1 MKCKYCE
8 KELMEGAKFC
18 VYCGKPVEVEEPKIV
33 KPEQKEEIVQPS
45 TTIADPF
52 AILEQKK
59 NETLAQ
65 STIPQMPEMPVV
77 HNIESTP
84 IQPELET
91 QISNAP
97 VKDPFEV
104 LDQKAEEKAMPETNP
119 SVEVTPVES
128 EIQTQPLE
136 QVKEEMTNVTV
147 KPKVEVEKETS
158 SEPLLVQQKV
168 ESQPEP
174 TPIELPKEPEKQEIN
189 IETKIVKKNNPILII
204 ITFVLLAII
213 IGGGIFVYTKY
224 IVPSNNKST
233 SNTATTNKEVTDK
246 VKDYDKV
253 KAKELIDTYYYKY
266 AAQPEQN
273 LFTADMTEDVK
284 KNIVLNNLKNE
295 FKEIECS
302 QIAGFETSSDGQCVK
317 INNSSIF
324 TEGRI
329 IDYNSLNNKYKY
341 LFGKANEASKEIF
354 SDLTYFV
361 SWEYMENKNVFL
373 QTIGVGGLEVY
384 SNYSNYFVKKA
395 EIIGD
400 NLTIHVAYIYMSVD
414 DLTDE
419 EDPVL
424 KKEIAGEKVTYKERE
439 TKKDTFDKEIQDKY
453 LDKLD
458 TYEFT
463 FKYEDDHY
471 IFVDM
476 KKI

>member
-18 VYCGKPVEVEEPKIV
+18 VYCGKPVEVEEPKII

-97 VKDPFEV
+97 VKDPFEA
-104 LDQKAEEKAMPETNP
+104 LDQKAEEKTVPETNP
-119 SVEVTPVES
+119 NGEVTPVES

-136 QVKEEMTNVTV
+136 QVKEEITNVTV

-158 SEPLLVQQKV
+158 SEPLLVQPKV

-204 ITFVLLAII
+204 IIFVLLAII
-213 IGGGIFVYTKY
+213 IGGGAFVYTKY
-224 IVPSNNKST
+224 IAPSNNKST

-253 KAKELIDTYYYKY
+253 KAKELIDTYYFTDSSPSK
-266 AAQPEQN
+266 N
-273 LFTADMTEDVK
+273 LFTEEITTSQKKSITV
-284 KNIVLNNLKNE
+284 KNITDSE
-295 FKEIECS
+295 FQTITCEEIDNFS
-302 QIAGFETSSDGQCVK
+302 KDNDGVCRK
-317 INNSSIF
+317 TDDSSI
-324 TEGRI
+324 TTDGKVI
-329 IDYNSLNNKYKY
+329 SYDALNKKYKY
-341 LFGKANEASKEIF
+341 LFGEKEEIEKQDF
-354 SDLTYFV
+354 EVLLTTWKYDSAKDSFIVYNKVGGFV
-361 SWEYMENKNVFL
+361 S
-373 QTIGVGGLEVY
+373 GP
-384 SNYSNYFVKKA
+384 YFSTYGIQSAKVNG
-395 EIIGD
+395 E
-400 NLTIHVAYIYMSVD
+400 NLTIDVGYIF
-414 DLTDE
+414 LKPT
-419 EDPVL
+419 DPV
-424 KKEIAGEKVTYKERE
+424 KIAGEEISFTEA
-439 TKKDTFDKEIQDKY
+439 EIQKEGFEKEFLDKY

-471 IFVDM
+471 VFVDM